1 MVSLKRF
8 AGGRGPAVSIE
19 AVRALTDTTAFI
31 AAITPIYNEDGT
43 LDWTPAGIAV
53 PTTTEW
59 LHNAPHPASYG
70 GRYWLRFASVSGE
83 STQWSGLTGTN
94 LNTWYQLSVV
104 RVAGFI
110 ANGANNGVSVW
121 DADIASDSAGATIVG
136 TTRWTITLTATA

>member
-70 GRYWLRFASVSGE
+70 GRYWLRFAYVSGVA
-83 STQWSGLTGTN
+83 SQWFGNTMSLD
-94 LNTWYQLSVV
+94 TWYQLSVV
-104 RVAGFI
+104 RQPTFL
-110 ANGANNGVSVW
+110 ANGPNNGVSVW